1 MKKIFKT
8 VIFILIAAYAV
19 NAFFSNQRMLNS
31 YARERDEYQ
40 EELAAA
46 KEEQAELQNTVDNM
60 NTTEFIEKVA
70 RERLDMYL
78 PNERVYI
85 DIEK

>member
-19 NAFFSNQRMLNS
+19 HAFFSNQRMLNS
-31 YARERDEYQ
+31 YAKERDEYQ
-40 EELAAA
+40 EELEVARN
-46 KEEQAELQNTVDNM
+46 EQNELQNTVDNM
-60 NTTEFIEKVA
+60 NSTEFIEKVA
-70 RERLDMYL
+70 RERLDMYF

>member
-1 MKKIFKT
+1 MKKIVKT

-19 NAFFSNQRMLNS
+19 HAFFSNQRMLNS
-31 YARERDEYQ
+31 YAKERDEYQ
-40 EELAAA
+40 EELVAA
-46 KEEQAELQNTVDNM
+46 KAEQAELQNTVDNM